1 MSEGCLATLS
11 AGVVSV
17 LVSLAVSEEALPVCR
32 SVSGEAG
39 LLPPHL
45 GPPQQHQH
53 PPVCGAPAGRYDP
66 LRRHTHPENSQTSGP
81 LLPQRGGDARFGV
94 PTSRSSDDAST
105 RGRRKARARGA

>member
-1 MSEGCLATLS
+1 MSARCLATLS

-17 LVSLAVSEEALPVCR
+17 LVPLAVSEGALPVCR

-66 LRRHTHPENSQTSGP
+66 LRPRTHPDNPQTSGP
-81 LLPQRGGDARFGV
+81 LLPQRGGGARSGV
-94 PTSRSSDDAST
+94 PTSRSSDGAST
-105 RGRRKARARGA
+105 RARRKARARGA